1 MEVLTLDWD
10 MPEDSSSRDATLI
23 CEAEIKCSSSHFSIL
38 SRVGNQR
45 HPISQ
50 EIWHYGFF

>member
-10 MPEDSSSRDATLI
+10 MLEDSSLRDATLI
-23 CEAEIKCSSSHFSIL
+23 CEAEIKYSSSHFSIL

-50 EIWHYGFF
+50 EIWHYGIF